1 MRTDTAW
8 SGRWTADRLGIRVVE
23 GASGPFRIAELAG
36 LAVRRNPNRAHLVVS
51 QVLGK
56 HVPVEPRRAVA
67 AGRFLAARVADALGE
82 DVTTPLVLGFA
93 ETATAL
99 GHLVADVF
107 PDAAYLH
114 STRRPPP
121 SGGPLCRFEEAHSHA
136 VEHMLQPEA
145 PDWFDRDSPLILVDD
160 ELTTGRTAVATIR
173 ALHRSY
179 PRSRYVVA
187 TLLDLRG
194 ETDRED
200 LADTARKLGTRID
213 VVALAGGRLET
224 PPDVLQRGR
233 RLCEDW
239 KHSDRRAGA
248 GGTPVRRLTAPWPA
262 DLPEGG
268 RHGFEGYHRPAY
280 NRAVA
285 EVAHDIHATGR
296 VLVLGTEEL
305 MYLPLRL
312 ADELS
317 RRPET
322 DVRFSSTTRS
332 PVLPRDDP
340 GYAIRSRLT
349 FTPHDLE
356 QPDGTARFAYN
367 VATGEFDHIILV
379 VDDRADTTDLWR
391 PGGLVAALRGLGG
404 GITVV
409 VVPAY
414 RPALIP
420 EAVR

>member
-1 MRTDTAW
+1 MTAEMAW

-23 GASGPFRIAELAG
+23 DDSGPFRIVELAG

-56 HVPVEPRRAVA
+56 HVPVAPRRAIA
-67 AGRFLAARVADALGE
+67 AGRLLAARVADALGE
-82 DVTTPLVLGFA
+82 EASAPLVLGFA

-136 VEHMLQPEA
+136 AEHMLQPEA
-145 PDWFDRDSPLILVDD
+145 ADWFDRGSPLILVDD
-160 ELTTGRTAVATIR
+160 ELTTGQTAAATIR
-173 ALHRSY
+173 VLHRSY

-187 TLLDLRG
+187 ALLDLRG
-194 ETDRED
+194 DTDRED
-200 LADTARKLGTRID
+200 LADTARELGTRID
-213 VVALAGGRLET
+213 VVALGGGRLQA
-224 PPDVLQRGR
+224 PHDVLERGR
-233 RLCEDW
+233 QLC
-239 KHSDRRAGA
+239 KHWEQPPRPVGA
-248 GGTPVRRLTAPWPA
+248 GGAAVRRLTPPWPSG
-262 DLPEGG
+262 LPEGG
-268 RHGFEGYHRPAY
+268 RHGFAWHHRPAY
-280 NRAVA
+280 DRMVA
-285 EVAHDIHATGR
+285 EVAQNIHGSGR
-296 VLVLGTEEL
+296 LLVLGTEEL

-312 ADELS
+312 ADELD
-317 RRPET
+317 RRPEA

-340 GYAIRSRLT
+340 GYAIRSSLT
-349 FTPHDLE
+349 FTPPDLE

-367 VATGEFDHIILV
+367 LAPGLFDHIVVV
-379 VDDRADTTDLWR
+379 VDDKADTTDLWR
-391 PGGLVAALRGLGG
+391 SSGLVAALQGLGG
-404 GITVV
+404 EITVV

-414 RPALIP
+414 SPDRIL